1 MPKFVPLA
9 PLVKLSKRFADFFEG
24 KTLDD
29 FDFLGARGY
38 DLITNPKG
46 IVERIEISEDAS
58 EAWLLLRHKNGGT
71 LLLLHYSKNRGQS
84 VDFAE
89 DPRGFLEYV
98 RGTPWLRIDWVSLI
112 PLIKDAA
119 RHQENLKRSEPN
131 LYFDRLAERVFTAAD
146 PRTALLSE
154 LNEAAERQD

>member
-1 MPKFVPLA
+1 MPTSLPLA

-29 FDFLGARGY
+29 FDFLDARGY
-38 DLITNPKG
+38 DLIPNPKG
-46 IVERIEISEDAS
+46 IVERIEISEYAS

-71 LLLLHYSKNRGQS
+71 LLLLHCIKNKGRS
-84 VDFAE
+84 IDFAE
-89 DPRGFLEYV
+89 DPRGFLEHI
-98 RGTPWLRIDWVSLI
+98 RGTPWLRVDWVSLI

-119 RHQENLKRSEPN
+119 RHQEALEAFEQN

-146 PRTALLSE
+146 PRTALE
-154 LNEAAERQD
+154 AEIKAAAERHS

>member
-1 MPKFVPLA
+1 MPLFVPLA
-9 PLVKLSKRFADFFEG
+9 PLIKLSKRFADFFEG

-29 FDFLGARGY
+29 FDLLDARGY
-38 DLITNPKG
+38 DLIPNPKG
-46 IVERIEISEDAS
+46 IVERIEISEYAT

-71 LLLLHYSKNRGQS
+71 LLLLHCSKNKSRDIG
-84 VDFAE
+84 FAE

-119 RHQENLKRSEPN
+119 RHQENLKPSEPN
-131 LYFDRLAERVFTAAD
+131 LYFDRLAERVFTATD

-154 LNEAAERQD
+154 VKEAAERQD

>member
-1 MPKFVPLA
+1 MPIPVPLA
-9 PLVKLSKRFADFFEG
+9 PLIKLSKRFADFFEG

-29 FDFLGARGY
+29 FDFLNARGY
-38 DLITNPKG
+38 DLIANPRG
-46 IVERIEISEDAS
+46 VVERIEISEDAS
-58 EAWLLLRHKNGGT
+58 EASLLLRQKSGGR
-71 LLLLHYSKNRGQS
+71 LLLLHWSKNKGQS

-119 RHQENLKRSEPN
+119 RHQENLKPSEPS

-154 LNEAAERQD
+154 LEEAAEHQD